1 MSTEA
6 GKFVKDSYNENND
19 FAINIV
25 QNFLINNGYTII
37 EKLVEDYNI
46 DIEAKKDNITKL
58 FEVEVKTGYKFTNR
72 ESFKFD
78 TVSFLARKKKWNIN
92 EGFLYII
99 ICKETDWALVAK
111 SGDIFKPEYKES
123 LQINSYYR
131 KGNDEFYRVPK
142 ELCKFFKIR

>member
-58 FEVEVKTGYKFTNR
+58 FEVEVKTGYKFTN
-72 ESFKFD
+72 
-78 TVSFLARKKKWNIN
+78 IN

-111 SGDIFKPEYKES
+111 SEDIFKPEYKES

>member
-6 GKFVKDSYNENND
+6 GKFVKDSYDNNND

-25 QNFLINNGYTII
+25 QNFLINKGYTITTKI
-37 EKLVEDYNI
+37 IEDYNI

-72 ESFKFD
+72 ESFKFN

-92 EGFLYII
+92 KGFFYII

-111 SGDIFKPEYKES
+111 SEDIFKNEYKES